1 MASKIYSV
9 IKDGE
14 KLEDFKTL
22 TAAKKLA
29 DTEGAEVFCDGKSV
43 YKGVT
48 EIVSAAPVVAETPK
62 QPEVGEPVTEQY
74 RLKAFM
80 NVRQKPDIKAQILS
94 TKSEGTVVRV
104 LGVEG
109 DWLHL
114 IDDSYILYE
123 NGRYAEEI

>member
-14 KLEDFKTL
+14 KLEDLKTL

-48 EIVSAAPVVAETPK
+48 EIITAAPVVAEAPK
-62 QPEVGEPVTEQY
+62 QPEVAEPVTEQY

-80 NVRQKPDIKAQILS
+80 NVRQKPDTKAKILS
-94 TKSEGTVVRV
+94 TKPEGTVVRV

-123 NGRYAEEI
+123 NGRYAEKI